1 MSSDVRGFQST
12 LTHPPTHL
20 LHLVLGDNAGLVE
33 VGEERHN
40 QFKTVGT
47 ASLNDQNHRLQGG
60 TASSTEQVDPAGWSS
75 CTPHTLARGGSE
87 AHPSHSSNDK
97 PAARER
103 TEEIPALTTPTHCTA
118 KGLPLPWHTP
128 PGHRPRTGTRPATG
142 PSVEAHRGT
151 HTHCWQQRDKTSTC
165 LTRVF
170 TGHWP
175 PPTPQTLSSRDI
187 PCFMLTRRLARLN
200 TALQRGQTSV
210 RGRARALP
218 PPPTNLASSL
228 GRGFFPRYSGGTQSS
243 ATALA
248 RNVPMTCKGGVQS
261 HKDPPRGLPAH
272 TSAASGVSRDRSSR
286 SPRRASK
293 AAKGCHYCPSP
304 ALPLHS
310 LSSPLPS
317 PPHTFGHIP

>member
-1 MSSDVRGFQST
+1 M
-12 LTHPPTHL
+12 THPLTHL

-170 TGHWP
+170 TGHCP

-218 PPPTNLASSL
+218 PPNQLGQLVGQRVLPQVQRWNTVVSDSPCQECANDLQRRGPVTQGPTK
-228 GRGFFPRYSGGTQSS
+228 GTPGTHLCGVRRIQRQV
-243 ATALA
+243 LQ
-248 RNVPMTCKGGVQS
+248 VPQES
-261 HKDPPRGLPAH
+261 I
-272 TSAASGVSRDRSSR
+272 
-286 SPRRASK
+286 
-293 AAKGCHYCPSP
+293 KGCKRLSLLPITSTAPPLSVLSP
-304 ALPLHS
+304 
-310 LSSPLPS
+310 PLPS
-317 PPHTFGHIP
+317 SHLWSHPVS